1 MTNVS
6 TDEYNDR
13 PNYSD
18 LIERLLF
25 FNKVSQN
32 ILEKKPLPDLL
43 NEIISSSKSLLNA
56 EASSLLLYN
65 NSDKHLYFHTV
76 SGEKRKA
83 LTHKK
88 IKIGEGIA
96 GWVAHHKKEIN
107 IDDCYSD
114 PRFNKDFDIATGFK
128 TRNMLCAP
136 MIRKNELVGVIQ
148 VINKKDNRL
157 FNQQDIDLFNLLAS
171 ECALAIENARLAE
184 VEIKTEQL
192 NYELKIAHQIQQKLL
207 PSKLP
212 DFTDIDV
219 SAELIPAKEVG
230 GDYYNVIKINNDQTL
245 FFVADVSGKSVSAAL
260 IVSTIYSFIQT
271 YLIISKEKFDL
282 KDFVQSL
289 NRFLIS
295 STTQDK
301 FATAWFGLLIHS
313 EKKFFSINAGHNPTY
328 LFDSNTSKLI
338 ELTKGGLLLGSID
351 FPYDSEAI
359 KLKSD
364 DLIIFYTDG
373 IPEAMNKSNIEY
385 GEDRFKK
392 LIVKYAELPP
402 DKLLNKIISSV
413 NKFRGSAE
421 QSDDVTLGVIKTN

>member
-1 MTNVS
+1 MPNPS
-6 TDEYNDR
+6 YQDCNDC
-13 PNYSD
+13 PNYSE

-43 NEIISSSKSLLNA
+43 NEIINSSKSLLNA
-56 EASSLLLYN
+56 EASSLLLYDRGEN
-65 NSDKHLYFHTV
+65 YLYFHTV

-96 GWVAHHKKEIN
+96 GWVAQHKNEIN
-107 IDDCYSD
+107 INDCYSD
-114 PRFNKDFDIATGFK
+114 PRFNKDFDKATGFK

-157 FNQQDIDLFNLLAS
+157 FNEQDIDLFNLLAS

-212 DFTDIDV
+212 KLDGYEL
-219 SAELIPAKEVG
+219 SAELIPAKEIG
-230 GDYYNVIKINNDQTL
+230 GDYYNVIKIDDDQTL

-271 YLIISKEKFDL
+271 YLIISSERFDL
-282 KDFVQSL
+282 RDFVQSL
-289 NRFLIS
+289 NTFLIT

-313 EKKFFSINAGHNPTY
+313 EKKLISINAGHNPTFF
-328 LFDSNTSKLI
+328 FDNSSSELI

-351 FPYDSEAI
+351 FPYESEAI
-359 KLKSD
+359 KLKRN

-392 LIVKYAELPP
+392 LIVKYSPLPP
-402 DKLLNKIISSV
+402 DKLLNKIITGV
-413 NKFRGSAE
+413 KKFRGTAE
-421 QSDDVTLGVIKTN
+421 QSDDVTFGVIKTN

>member
-65 NSDKHLYFHTV
+65 NSEKHLYFHTV

-114 PRFNKDFDIATGFK
+114 PRFNKDFDIATGFR

-148 VINKKDNRL
+148 VINKKNNRL

-171 ECALAIENARLAE
+171 ECALAIENARLTE

-207 PSKLP
+207 PSELP
-212 DFTDIDV
+212 SFDNIDI
-219 SAELIPAKEVG
+219 SAKLIPAKEVG
-230 GDYYNVIKINNDQTL
+230 GDYYNVIKINDNQTL
-245 FFVADVSGKSVSAAL
+245 LFVADVSGKSVSAAL

-289 NRFLIS
+289 NRFLIT

-301 FATAWFGLLIHS
+301 FATAWFGLLIHP
-313 EKKFFSINAGHNPTY
+313 EKKIISINAGHNPTY
-328 LFDSNTSKLI
+328 FFDSSISELI
-338 ELTKGGLLLGSID
+338 ELNKGGLLLGSID
-351 FPYDSEAI
+351 FTYDSETI
-359 KLKSD
+359 NLKSD

-392 LIVKYAELPP
+392 LIVKYAGLPP
-402 DKLLNKIISSV
+402 DKLLDKIISSV
-413 NKFRGSAE
+413 SKFRGSAE
-421 QSDDVTLGVIKTN
+421 QSDDVTLGIIKIL